1 MCGIVA
7 ILSHGR
13 QVSPEALARAVAR
26 LHHRGPDG
34 QRCWLAPDGLVGL
47 GHARLSIIDLEGG
60 AQPIA
65 NEEGDIHIAV
75 NGEFYDFERIRRGLE
90 DAGHSFRTKSDSE
103 IALHLYEEHGAGA
116 VQHLRGEFAFT
127 LWDQRSQTLYA
138 ARDRYGIKPLYYS
151 LHDGVLYVASEM
163 KALFAAGVPAR
174 WDVEAVHLGVALRGG
189 SRTPFLGVR
198 AVPPGHY
205 LVADREGLRL
215 VPYWD
220 IDYPPA
226 GEAAADLAEAP
237 LVARFR
243 ALLEEAV
250 RLRLRADVPVACYL
264 SGGLDSCAI
273 LGLAARLRGDAV
285 RSFTLGFADADY
297 DEGPIAAEMAAAAG
311 AEHTVIEVREDDLAD
326 NFAEA
331 IFHAEAPCTN
341 AHGVAKFLLSRSVR
355 DAGYKVVLT
364 GEGADEVLAGYPHFR
379 QDLLHFDSGDLDP
392 GEKRRQLRALRESNM
407 ISRGRLL
414 ADMTVEGSAGL
425 RRRLGFVPSWL
436 QLHFAAR
443 ESRHMPLNFACFRPY
458 AEGDAA
464 RLLLDGIDLEAR
476 LAGRRPVDQ
485 AAYLWAKTML
495 PNYIL
500 AMLGDR
506 MEMAHSVEGRLPFLD
521 HEVGGF
527 LNRVP
532 LAAKIRGSVEKYL
545 LREATRD
552 VVTETVYRREKHPFL
567 SPPVSLVPGTRF
579 YDLVQDSF
587 RSEAMGSMP
596 LLDRAKLLDI
606 AERLP
611 GATRQQRGAAEPR
624 VLHVLSL
631 FVLHQRFGVE
641 G

>member
-7 ILSHGR
+7 ILSRGR
-13 QVSPEALARAVAR
+13 PVSPDSLARGVVR

-34 QRCWLAPDGLVGL
+34 QRCWLAPDGLGGL

-65 NEEGDIHIAV
+65 NEGGDIHIAV
-75 NGEFYDFERIRRGLE
+75 NGEFYDFERIRRELE
-90 DAGHSFRTKSDSE
+90 LAGHRFRTKSDSE
-103 IALHLYEEHGAGA
+103 IALHLYEEHGIEA
-116 VQHLRGEFAFT
+116 VQQLRGEFAFA
-127 LWDQRSQTLYA
+127 LWDQRSKSLYA
-138 ARDRYGIKPLYYS
+138 VRDRYGVKPLYYS
-151 LHDGVLYVASEM
+151 LHDGALYVASEM
-163 KALFAAGVPAR
+163 KALFASGVPAR
-174 WDVEAVHLGVALRGG
+174 WDAEAVHLGVALRGA

-205 LVADREGLRL
+205 LVADRAGLRL

-220 IDYPPA
+220 IAYPAA
-226 GEAAADLAEAP
+226 GEAAVELAEAD
-237 LVARFR
+237 LIARFR

-285 RSFTLGFADADY
+285 RSFTLRFSDADY
-297 DEGPIAAEMAAAAG
+297 DEGPIAEEMAAAAG
-311 AEHTVIEVREDDLAD
+311 AEHSAIEVREDDLAD
-326 NFAEA
+326 NFAAA

-341 AHGVAKFLLSRSVR
+341 AHGVAKFLLSRSLR

-392 GEKRRQLRALRESNM
+392 AEKRRRLRALRDSNM
-407 ISRGRLL
+407 VSRGRLL
-414 ADMTVEGSAGL
+414 ADMTVEGSARL
-425 RRRLGFVPSWL
+425 RARLGFIPSWL

-443 ESRHMPLNFACFRPY
+443 ESRHMPLNFDYFAQVR
-458 AEGDAA
+458 EGDAA
-464 RLLLDGIDLEAR
+464 RLLLDGIDVEAR

-532 LAAKIRGSVEKYL
+532 LEAKIRGSVEKHL
-545 LREATRD
+545 LREAVRD

-587 RSEAMGSMP
+587 RSEAMGAVP
-596 LLDRAKLLDI
+596 LLDRAALLDI

-611 GATRQQRGAAEPR
+611 GATQQQRGAAEPR